1 MDQTSRSMTGWLAVA
16 GRVLLAVA
24 SGAAL
29 ALAFP
34 LFDLAPLAFLG
45 FAGLLAALR
54 GVRASLRL
62 ILGFLFGLAFFGLLL
77 LWVRR
82 AGLHGYV
89 VLVAAESLF
98 PALFAWAVGPI
109 LERRPLRSSIGASAL
124 WVLVMEGARTWVPF
138 GGFPWGSIGG
148 PFVGTSLAVVAPLGG
163 GIAVAWL
170 AAYISAVAAS
180 ARVGELRWSALAALG
195 ALVAVG
201 LGLPFL
207 SGISRGEELRVA
219 IVQGNV
225 PLPPAP
231 ASPERTAQVLADHVR
246 LTRTIAPGSVDL
258 VVWPEGVV
266 DLEEPP
272 RALATR
278 PHPRSPR
285 LRVGRTRGCSLVSCR
300 TRARGGSSTP
310 RSRSPLPA
318 RSPVSTTSSGPF
330 PSASTSQAAESSA
343 S

>member
-1 MDQTSRSMTGWLAVA
+1 VA

-34 LFDLAPLAFLG
+34 PFDLVPLAFLG
-45 FAGLLAALR
+45 VAGLLVALR
-54 GVRASLRL
+54 DVRAYLRL
-62 ILGFLFGLAFFGLLL
+62 ILGFLFGMAFFGLLL
-77 LWVRR
+77 MWVRR

-89 VLVAAESLF
+89 SLVAAESLF
-98 PALFAWAVGPI
+98 PASFAWAVGPT
-109 LERRPLRSSIGASAL
+109 LGRRPLRSSIGASAL

-207 SGISRGEELRVA
+207 SGISRGEELRVV

-231 ASPERTAQVLADHVR
+231 ASPERTAEVLADHAV
-246 LTRTIAPGSVDL
+246 
-258 VVWPEGVV
+258 
-266 DLEEPP
+266 
-272 RALATR
+272 
-278 PHPRSPR
+278 
-285 LRVGRTRGCSLVSCR
+285 
-300 TRARGGSSTP
+300 
-310 RSRSPLPA
+310 
-318 RSPVSTTSSGPF
+318 
-330 PSASTSQAAESSA
+330 
-343 S
+343 